1 MVAKKNFSKTII
13 VTGAAGFIGSQ
24 VVRQL
29 VNENYRI
36 IAYDSLTY
44 SGRLE
49 NLRALEKSHRYQFV
63 EGSINDAAS
72 INAVL
77 NREKPVAVMN
87 LAAETHVDR
96 SIDNPSKFLASNVAG
111 TQVLLQA
118 CLEYWRQLSLDLKD
132 EFRFVQISTDEVYGS
147 VDTGAAAETAG
158 YAPNS
163 PYAASKAAAD
173 HFVRSY
179 FATYGLPVIIT
190 HGGNTY
196 GPRQFPEKLI
206 PRLILRGLSGE
217 TLPIY
222 GRGENLREWI
232 SVEDHAKGII
242 SAWTQGTPGSSYN
255 LGSEVG
261 LSNLTV
267 AKMICDALRID
278 PQKAIKFVSDRP
290 GHDTRY
296 AMDCS
301 RARRDLGWTAE
312 DNLKT
317 DLPAVI
323 QWYQDNPDWWCPILT
338 EQYNLSRLGII
349 EIADS

>member
-1 MVAKKNFSKTII
+1 MTAKKNSPKSVI

-49 NLRALEKSHRYQFV
+49 NLRTVEKSYRYQFV
-63 EGSINDAAS
+63 EGSINDAIS
-72 INAVL
+72 FNAVL
-77 NREKPVAVMN
+77 QREKPIAVLN

-96 SIDNPSKFLASNVAG
+96 SIDNPGKFLASNVAG

-118 CLEYWRQLSLDLKD
+118 CLEYWRQLSPDPKD

-147 VDTGAAAETAG
+147 VDEGAASETAG

-179 FATYGLPVIIT
+179 FATYGLPVIMT

-196 GPRQFPEKLI
+196 GPRQFPEKFI
-206 PRLILRGLSGE
+206 PRMILRGLSGKS
-217 TLPIY
+217 LPIY
-222 GRGENLREWI
+222 GSGENVREWI

-242 SAWTQGTPGSSYN
+242 SAWTKGAPGSSYN
-255 LGSEVG
+255 LGSEVR
-261 LSNLTV
+261 LSNMTV

-278 PQKAIKFVSDRP
+278 PKTVIKFVSDRP

-296 AMDCS
+296 AVDSS
-301 RARRDLGWTAE
+301 RARRDLGWTVK
-312 DNLKT
+312 DDLKT
-317 DLPAVI
+317 DLPTVI
-323 QWYQDNPDWWCPILT
+323 QWYQENPDWWRPILT
-338 EQYNLSRLGII
+338 ERYDLSRLGIV
-349 EIADS
+349 ERVG